1 MLRHPLLVPFSREHH
16 QFLILA
22 QVLRN
27 DVPDYRGMPTTP
39 AGKREYALDQYAQLV
54 APHFEQ
60 EESWLFP
67 VAQQGGLQ
75 LRDMVRQLQ
84 EEHRQ
89 IRARFELLPEVAEA
103 DLSQQL
109 HDLALLI
116 STHVRFEERLFFE
129 TLQEANVLSM
139 DEETSD

>member
-1 MLRHPLLVPFSREHH
+1 MQRHPLLVPFSREHH
-16 QFLILA
+16 QFLIVA

-39 AGKREYALDQYAQLV
+39 AGKREYALDQFRQLI

-67 VAQQGGLQ
+67 VAQKGGAQ
-75 LRDMVRQLQ
+75 LRDMVRQLA

-89 IRARFELLPEVAEA
+89 IRNRFELLTEVPEAE
-103 DLSQQL
+103 LSHQL
-109 HDLALLI
+109 HDLALLL

-129 TLQEANVLSM
+129 TLQSAKLLNQ
-139 DEETSD
+139 